1 LTGRRDEGNDT
12 DGCFKKL
19 AGKAMGSSQKLSM
32 AFLLRLGDLLGVR
45 PVGIYEMKPTLTD
58 VEYRL
63 ISIRKISFAVTVT
76 AKWDTLN
83 ISVR

>member
-1 LTGRRDEGNDT
+1 MRETTQTVVLKNLQGKPWVAHKSCPWLFYGGRVI
-12 DGCFKKL
+12 
-19 AGKAMGSSQKLSM
+19 S
-32 AFLLRLGDLLGVR
+32 GVR

>member
-1 LTGRRDEGNDT
+1 
-12 DGCFKKL
+12 
-19 AGKAMGSSQKLSM
+19 MGSSQKLSM
-32 AFLLRLGDLLGVR
+32 AFLWRSGDLGCT
-45 PVGIYEMKPTLTD
+45 PGKGGIYEMKPTLTD